1 MRQTSWRPSKGLH
14 QTVLNEIEHLL
25 KQLDRNMTE
34 PRIVQ
39 TMKQVNNLI
48 APIHDDLVQNIAS
61 LQQHARWDRFTIAF
75 YGETNAGK
83 STIIEALRIVLN
95 EKTKA
100 TAREKFRAIQAEF
113 GLTEAKLCA
122 LQQSIH
128 DSSARIDAMRARAAE
143 RVTQIEA
150 EKDNLKREMNRL
162 RDAIAAKKQAMSF
175 WRKLLSRLRKL
186 PEEWALLRGDQKQI
200 ELEAARVAEQAQIDA
215 QIEQALKANTELK
228 LQQEQALAALSNL
241 VPSADGDIIGTGRSD
256 YTRDSHGYVFEAN
269 GQYFELLDVPGIEG
283 KEARVIDSILGA
295 VKAAHAVFYVTGK
308 AAAPQTSD
316 EHRRGTLEKI
326 RSHLGDQTE
335 VWTIFNKRIT
345 NPISLE
351 KAGLLSQDERSSL
364 AVLDQTMRENLG
376 EQYQGH
382 IALSAQPAFLAVADY
397 LVPQSDLARSRA
409 KFLAKASVEQLLSK
423 SEFKEFSD
431 WLGCNMIADCDA
443 RIRAANVNKLRVAV
457 QVSAEKITLI
467 QRDTVAPLS
476 KDLKR
481 DWAHVSR
488 QLTLAVSELSPALQT
503 HVDGAVRVFAG
514 NVRRHVYSRIDDGV
528 ENDDLKNVL
537 VSRIRAEQKSL
548 EAEIPKQV
556 TKQFE
561 QFQKDVTRVLK
572 RFEERAEKL
581 LDVFRDIGVPHVSD
595 SFELN
600 MTFDSG
606 VNYKQLVAALG
617 GGLLLM
623 WWNPAGWVG
632 LAIRGFTVILS
643 ALKALRGFFSSNYK
657 KSQQR
662 KTVDDN
668 IERIVDRMRDTA
680 RQSLGGVIEKAET
693 QISEIATGLE
703 QQVEHFVNVNS
714 TLIQICANLTHLSNK
729 LADAEV
735 A

>member
-1 MRQTSWRPSKGLH
+1 MRQTSSRSSKDLH
-14 QTVLNEIEHLL
+14 QTVLTEIEHLL
-25 KQLDRNMTE
+25 KQLDRNVTE

-48 APIHDDLVQNIAS
+48 APIYDDLVKHIAS

-83 STIIEALRIVLN
+83 STIIETLRILLN
-95 EKTKA
+95 EETKA
-100 TAREKFRAIQAEF
+100 TARETFQAIQAEF
-113 GLTEAKLCA
+113 GLTEVKLSA
-122 LQQSIH
+122 LQRSLH
-128 DSSARIDAMRARAAE
+128 DSSAQIDAVRAQTAERAA
-143 RVTQIEA
+143 QIGA
-150 EKDNLKREMNRL
+150 EKDKLKREMNRL
-162 RDAIAAKKQAMSF
+162 HDAISAKKQVMSF
-175 WRKLLSRLRKL
+175 WQELLSRIRKL
-186 PEEWALLRGDQKQI
+186 PEERALVRGEQKRI
-200 ELEAARVAEQAQIDA
+200 ELEAARVAEQAQIDVQIA
-215 QIEQALKANTELK
+215 QLLKANTELK
-228 LQQEQALAALSNL
+228 LQQDKALAALSNL
-241 VPSADGDIIGTGRSD
+241 APSADGDIIGTGRSD

-283 KEARVIDSILGA
+283 KEAHVIDSILGA

-316 EHRRGTLEKI
+316 EHRHGTLEKI

-345 NPISLE
+345 NPVSLE
-351 KAGLLSQDERSSL
+351 KAGLLNQDERSSL
-364 AVLDQTMRENLG
+364 AVLDQTMREHLG

-382 IALSAQPAFLAVADY
+382 IALSAQPAFLAVADC

-409 KFLAKASVEQLLSK
+409 KFLAKASVEQLLSR

-431 WLGCNMIADCDA
+431 WLRCNMVADCDA
-443 RIRAANVNKLRVAV
+443 RIRAANVKKLRVAV
-457 QVSAEKITLI
+457 EVSAGKITLI

-476 KDLKR
+476 EDLKR
-481 DWAHVSR
+481 DWAHVD
-488 QLTLAVSELSPALQT
+488 QQIKLAVSELSPSLQT
-503 HVDGAVRVFAG
+503 QFDGAVRVFAG
-514 NVRRHVYSRIDDGV
+514 NVRSHVYSRIDDGI

-537 VSRIRAEQKSL
+537 ASRIQAEQKSL
-548 EAEIPKQV
+548 EAQIPKQV

-561 QFQKDVTRVLK
+561 RFQKDVTRVLN

-581 LDVFRDIGVPHVSD
+581 LDVFRDIGVPTVSD

-600 MTFDSG
+600 MTFESG
-606 VNYKQLVAALG
+606 VNYKKLVAALG
-617 GGLLLM
+617 GGLLM
-623 WWNPAGWVG
+623 WWNPVGWVG
-632 LAIRGFTVILS
+632 LAIGGFTVIL
-643 ALKALRGFFSSNYK
+643 AAWKALRGFFSSDYK

-680 RQSLGGVIEKAET
+680 RQSLDGVIEKAEA

-703 QQVEHFVNVNS
+703 QQVKHFANVNS
-714 TLIQICANLTHLSNK
+714 ALIQICANLTHLSNK
-729 LADAEV
+729 IADAEV
-735 A
+735 